1 MARTDSLADTFTM
14 IRNAIMARKE
24 NVDVPSLGTTK
35 AILEILKE
43 QGYIDNFKFI
53 DDKRQGVLRVYLKYT
68 LGKSAI
74 KNIRR
79 ISRPGLRTYVKHDKI
94 PYVLRGKGLSI
105 ISTSKGIMTDRQA
118 IEAGLGGEV
127 VLYIW

>member
-35 AILEILKE
+35 AILEIMKE

-53 DDKRQGVLRVYLKYT
+53 DDKRQGVLSVYLKYT

-118 IEAGLGGEV
+118 REAGLGGEV